1 MRLPVDGL
9 QGRTLPSSVRFADS
23 FPRGGSL
30 LAADF
35 LLAFSCCLLYTW
47 FRRSDR
53 AVHLRCTPEL

>member
-30 LAADF
+30 LAVDFFACVF
-35 LLAFSCCLLYTW
+35 LLF
-47 FRRSDR
+47 
-53 AVHLRCTPEL
+53 AVYLVSAAR